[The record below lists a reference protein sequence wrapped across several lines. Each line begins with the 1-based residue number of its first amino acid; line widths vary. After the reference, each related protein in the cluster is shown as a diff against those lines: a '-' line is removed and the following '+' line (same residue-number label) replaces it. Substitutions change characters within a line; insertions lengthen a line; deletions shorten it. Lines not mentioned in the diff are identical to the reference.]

1 MSLVRKM
8 KEILTIL
15 SEECAEVI
23 QASSKLQRFGTN
35 DERNQKKLEAEI
47 GDLMAMILILNYY
60 GMVSEEEIMKQVK
73 SKLKKLKRYS
83 SIKCLDDIIKN
94 L

>member
-1 MSLVRKM
+1 MNSV

-35 DERNQKKLEAEI
+35 DELNQKKLEAEI

-60 GMVSEEEIMKQVK
+60 GLIREEELMKQVK
-73 SKLKKLKRYS
+73 SKLTKLKRYS
-83 SIKCLDDIIKN
+83 SIKCLNDIIKN